1 MPVYRAPDGRIV
13 EERTTVTP
21 PGARQHQDADGTAA
35 GRDEATARRQGG
47 GPAPETAR
55 RRAGY
60 ADPTVVRRP
69 AAPAGGRPVR
79 DEERTRLA
87 GAVPTDAT
95 GSAETDPVAGWL
107 VIVDGPGVGRD
118 LRIGVGRNDLGR
130 DRDNRIAL
138 PFGDTRISRRTH
150 LWVNYDPLHRAFS
163 VAPGNSTNL
172 AYLNDAPIE
181 ERMPLAD
188 GATIAI
194 GRTKLRFAAFCGDRF
209 AWPDAE

>member
-1 MPVYRAPDGRIV
+1 MPVYRTPDGRIV

-21 PGARQHQDADGTAA
+21 PGARPGQDADGTAA
-35 GRDEATARRQGG
+35 DRDDATARRQGDG
-47 GPAPETAR
+47 HAPETGR

-69 AAPAGGRPVR
+69 AAPAGERPGRE
-79 DEERTRLA
+79 DERTRLA
-87 GAVPTDAT
+87 GAVPTDST

-181 ERMPLAD
+181 ERMPLSD
-188 GATIAI
+188 DATIAI

-209 AWPDAE
+209 AWPDAD